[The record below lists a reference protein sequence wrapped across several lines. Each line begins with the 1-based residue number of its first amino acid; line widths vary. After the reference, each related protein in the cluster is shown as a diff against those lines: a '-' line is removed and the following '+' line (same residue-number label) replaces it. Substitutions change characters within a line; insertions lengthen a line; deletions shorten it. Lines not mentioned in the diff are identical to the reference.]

1 MNSRL
6 SPGRSGF
13 RRWHE
18 RQLFEAFGWLAV
30 CLLCGVVFAAVL
42 ELVGLSTPGLT
53 PIITMVVLYL
63 TGLAG
68 VAAWRRFWS
77 TLSRAQAFAEG
88 ATCGG
93 VRRLRAVRRHL
104 PRRCHRGQLPSLRQ
118 PLGHHRQTGRRGTA
132 GGSALRIPVDGS

>member
-1 MNSRL
+1 MAGFDPLSPIDDHPVSKAEPHCRSAPRHLDSALYCSMPMNSRP

-53 PIITMVVLYL
+53 PIFTMVVLYL

-77 TLSRAQAFAEG
+77 TL
-88 ATCGG
+88 
-93 VRRLRAVRRHL
+93 
-104 PRRCHRGQLPSLRQ
+104 
-118 PLGHHRQTGRRGTA
+118 
-132 GGSALRIPVDGS
+132 